1 MTKFLF
7 LFLLYISNCE
17 RSNCQDLTRII
28 SKYQII
34 SSIHGKNDESKFDQ
48 DRKGYLLFHYDKLK
62 QINLT
67 NMSYESGSYS
77 TGRLQTISKRYNADS
92 TISTIYKWNF
102 RNSYDKEKGAITF
115 KLIEKK
121 TNYGTEFIFK
131 GTLKDGSTLLY
142 RGYKETDT
150 TNYVIPETII
160 K

>member
-1 MTKFLF
+1 MKYI
-7 LFLLYISNCE
+7 LLMITLALLISE
-17 RSNCQDLTRII
+17 KCQDTTSIFSKYRII
-28 SKYQII
+28 K
-34 SSIHGKNDESKFDQ
+34 SIHANDNLSKFDQ

-62 QINLT
+62 QLNLT
-67 NMSYESGSYS
+67 NISYESGSYS
-77 TGRLQTISKRYNADS
+77 TGRLQTISKRVNADS

-121 TNYGTEFIFK
+121 TDYGTEFIFK

-150 TNYVIPETII
+150 PNYVIPETII

>member
-1 MTKFLF
+1 MAKKIF
-7 LFLLYISNCE
+7 ISLVLISIF
-17 RSNCQDLTRII
+17 SNVESQDTTTII
-28 SKYQII
+28 SKYQIR
-34 SSIHGKNDESKFDQ
+34 SSVHGKINESKFDQ

-77 TGRLQTISKRYNADS
+77 TGKLQTIFKRINTDS

-121 TNYGTEFIFK
+121 TDYGTEFLFK

-150 TNYVIPETII
+150 PNYVILETILN
-160 K
+160 

>member
-1 MTKFLF
+1 MKYI
-7 LFLLYISNCE
+7 LLMITSALLT
-17 RSNCQDLTRII
+17 SGKCQDTTSIFSKYRII
-28 SKYQII
+28 K
-34 SSIHGKNDESKFDQ
+34 SIHANDNLSKFDQ
-48 DRKGYLLFHYDKLK
+48 DRKGNLLFHYDKLK

-102 RNSYDKEKGAITF
+102 RNSYDKEKGTITF

-121 TNYGTEFIFK
+121 TDYGTEFIFK

-142 RGYKETDT
+142 RGYKETDSP
-150 TNYVIPETII
+150 NYVIPETII

>member
-1 MTKFLF
+1 MKYI
-7 LFLLYISNCE
+7 LLMITSALLTSGKY
-17 RSNCQDLTRII
+17 QDTTSIFSKYRII
-28 SKYQII
+28 K
-34 SSIHGKNDESKFDQ
+34 SIYANYNLSKFDQ

-67 NMSYESGSYS
+67 NISYESGSYS
-77 TGRLQTISKRYNADS
+77 TGKLQTIFKRINADS

-150 TNYVIPETII
+150 PNYVIPETII

>member
-1 MTKFLF
+1 MKYT
-7 LFLLYISNCE
+7 LLITLIIAVAQLYG
-17 RSNCQDLTRII
+17 QDTAKILSKYRII
-28 SKYQII
+28 KSYH
-34 SSIHGKNDESKFDQ
+34 SNENLSKFDQ
-48 DRKGYLLFHYDKLK
+48 ERKGYLLFHYDKLK

-77 TGRLQTISKRYNADS
+77 TGSLQSISKRFNVDS

-102 RNSYDKEKGAITF
+102 RNSYNKEKGAITF

-142 RGYKETDT
+142 SGYKETHT
-150 TNYVIPETII
+150 PNYVIPETLI